1 LILACSEPFRRQCAE
16 SSGKGG
22 GEKNEEKSRQQHAEK
37 LKQESKDKFDI
48 TLTVKMQMAAPA
60 GLQTPF

>member
-1 LILACSEPFRRQCAE
+1 VCRIFR
-16 SSGKGG
+16 KGG